1 MFEEQLKKYEQV
13 KVYIDQNLAA
23 QENILKALTEANVQY
38 ASVRKGLSQTE
49 QQWNSTVQGLVGS
62 YEAYEDLIKKSQEGK
77 EFYDDLE
84 AKASRLL
91 ERAKNLFQ
99 TRAEE
104 RKPILEKYVL
114 RSLQYVFIITSDNE
128 DYQVKSLR
136 LKIFH
141 FVPKDAVL
149 FLQLC
154 RKKISNFLHVFP
166 S

>member
-38 ASVRKGLSQTE
+38 ASVRKSLSQTE

-91 ERAKNLFQ
+91 ERAKNLCQ
-99 TRAEE
+99 TRAGE

-114 RSLQYVFIITSDNE
+114 RNETYLQYVFIITCDNE
-128 DYQVKSLR
+128 GYQINKSLR
-136 LKIFH
+136 LKNFH
-141 FVPKDAVL
+141 FLPKDAVP

-154 RKKISNFLHVFP
+154 PKKIPVP

>member
-1 MFEEQLKKYEQV
+1 MSLQRIFEEQLKKYEQV

-38 ASVRKGLSQTE
+38 ASVRKRLSQTE

-62 YEAYEDLIKKSQEGK
+62 YEAYEDLMKKSQEGK

-91 ERAKNLFQ
+91 EKAKTLCQ

-104 RKPILEKYVL
+104 RRPILEKYE
-114 RSLQYVFIITSDNE
+114 N
-128 DYQVKSLR
+128 
-136 LKIFH
+136 
-141 FVPKDAVL
+141 
-149 FLQLC
+149 
-154 RKKISNFLHVFP
+154 
-166 S
+166 

>member
-1 MFEEQLKKYEQV
+1 MPLQRIFEEQLKKYEQV

-91 ERAKNLFQ
+91 ERATTLCQ
-99 TRAEE
+99 MRAEG
-104 RKPILEKYVL
+104 RKPALEK
-114 RSLQYVFIITSDNE
+114 
-128 DYQVKSLR
+128 
-136 LKIFH
+136 
-141 FVPKDAVL
+141 
-149 FLQLC
+149 
-154 RKKISNFLHVFP
+154 
-166 S
+166 